1 MEQII
6 KKIVTEIENRTTGD
20 KPLIVA
26 IDGRCAA
33 GKTTIAAC
41 LQSKID
47 CNVFHMDDFFL
58 RMEQRIEER
67 LLEPGGNVDYERFLT
82 EVLAPLSK
90 RMETTYRPYSCQVAQ
105 FLESVSTSAKAIN
118 IVEGAYSCH
127 PALWQYYDLR
137 IFLTV
142 DKTEQMQRILER
154 NGAKQGKIFESKWIP
169 LEEMYF
175 SAFHVEERCDFCF
188 EGNEQKE
195 GTIE

>member
-1 MEQII
+1 M
-6 KKIVTEIENRTTGD
+6 
-20 KPLIVA
+20 IVA

-41 LQSKID
+41 LHSKMD

-58 RMEQRIEER
+58 RMEQRNEER
-67 LLEPGGNVDYERFLT
+67 LLEPGGNVDYERFLA

-90 RMETTYRPYSCQVAQ
+90 RMETTYRPYSCQIAQ
-105 FLESVSTSAKAIN
+105 FLEPVSASVKAIN

-142 DKTEQMQRILER
+142 DKTEQMRRIHER
-154 NGAKQGKIFESKWIP
+154 NGAVQGKLFESKWIP
-169 LEEMYF
+169 LEELYF
-175 SAFHVEERCDFCF
+175 SQFHIEERCDFCF
-188 EGNEQKE
+188 GSNKQKE
-195 GTIE
+195 DTGE